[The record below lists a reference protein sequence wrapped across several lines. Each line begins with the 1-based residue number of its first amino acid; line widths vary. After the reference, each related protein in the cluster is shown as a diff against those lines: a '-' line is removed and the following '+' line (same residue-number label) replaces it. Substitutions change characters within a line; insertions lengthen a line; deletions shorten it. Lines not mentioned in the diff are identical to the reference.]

1 MTAISALF
9 IPQPASFEYD
19 IWKLIAEY
27 AAIPIL
33 AYIFRHAFTSRSEVN
48 NKAVKDLSEGM
59 KTAQE
64 AITKLQSAD
73 EMMEYRLNEEVKDR
87 RDLGKEFRDHKEEM
101 LRGFNSGIKRTRDS

>member
-1 MTAISALF
+1 MTAIFCLVF
-9 IPQPASFEYD
+9 IPQPASLEYD
-19 IWKLIAEY
+19 IWKIAAEY

-33 AYIFRHAFTSRSEVN
+33 AYIFRRSFTSRSEVN
-48 NKAVKDLSEGM
+48 NKAVKDLSDGM

-87 RDLGKEFRDHKEEM
+87 RELGKEFRDHKEEV
-101 LRGFNSGIKRTRDS
+101 LRGLNTSVKRTRE